1 MAEYHSISDLVKLS
15 INNKQELWQVVLTGQ
30 AHDKLMSERDVFA
43 QMKKMYQACLL
54 YTSPSPRDRG

>member
-30 AHDKLMSERDVFA
+30 ARDKLLSE
-43 QMKKMYQACLL
+43 
-54 YTSPSPRDRG
+54 